1 MLERIAIVRI
11 MDVLAC
17 VRKHLVAAPVA
28 QWLMFFIRIGMMA
41 NKFISKPAQM
51 RNQCQHNIV
60 MKVPVKIVREM
71 VSWASGLIST
81 GRIKPT
87 FLGYGPNSLFSCP
100 YFGAWC
106 NT

>member
-17 VRKHLVAAPVA
+17 VRKHLVAASVA

-71 VSWASGLIST
+71 VN
-81 GRIKPT
+81 
-87 FLGYGPNSLFSCP
+87 LG
-100 YFGAWC
+100 
-106 NT
+106 